1 MLFCRLLVWFS
12 TSVGAVRFPAR
23 FPLPSGGCASGLRCL
38 RRQFTA
44 SLQSRLPF
52 LLVLLFMSLLSFTCS
67 CGRMVWSQVCGPS
80 CCSCVLGS
88 CGVSVAPF
96 CRLGLWSH
104 PLLFL
109 FLAGF
114 LPLEFV
120 RTWVGRLRSCLGSC
134 LLLVGNS
141 PSLVLVVF
149 AWRFLLC
156 GCPGSLSFS

>member
-1 MLFCRLLVWFS
+1 MLFCRLLLRFS
-12 TSVGAVRFPAR
+12 TSVGLCSSLLAFP
-23 FPLPSGGCASGLRCL
+23 CL
-38 RRQFTA
+38 RVGALLACGVYGA
-44 SLQSRLPF
+44 SSLRVCSLGCPSW
-52 LLVLLFMSLLSFTCS
+52 LVLLFMSLLSFTCS
-67 CGRMVWSQVCGPS
+67 CGGMVWSQVCGPS
-80 CCSCVLGS
+80 CCFCVLGS

-104 PLLFL
+104 PLLLL
-109 FLAGF
+109 FLTGF

-134 LLLVGNS
+134 LLFWGELSFPCPGY
-141 PSLVLVVF
+141 F